1 MSTSTLIRELDHFS
15 LIALSVGVVT
25 YPFILLNL
33 KTYEQS
39 MGEKAIN
46 YARIA
51 ERVVEKT
58 GISIAL
64 APQALDIQSLVDASE
79 IPVFSQH
86 IDPVY
91 PGKYTGHILPEAV
104 AEAGCYGTLLN
115 HSERQIPIDVI
126 EASIKRAKEVD
137 LFTIVCA
144 DTIDTA
150 KKIALLNPDVIA
162 IEPPELIGSG
172 IPVSRAQPEIV
183 SGSVAAVKAVNP
195 NVNVLCGAGITSG
208 EDASASLDLGARG
221 ILVASGVV
229 KAKDPYAAL
238 LDLARSMQR

>member
-1 MSTSTLIRELDHFS
+1 MSF
-15 LIALSVGVVT
+15 GVVT

-39 MGEKAIN
+39 MGSGAIEF
-46 YARIA
+46 ARVA
-51 ERVVEKT
+51 ERVYEKT

-104 AEAGCYGTLLN
+104 ADAGCYGTLLN
-115 HSERQIPIDVI
+115 HSERKLSLEVI
-126 EASIKRAKEVD
+126 EASIHRAREVD

-144 DTIDTA
+144 DTIETA
-150 KKIALLNPDVIA
+150 KRIALLNPDVIA

-172 IPVSRAQPEIV
+172 IPVSKAQPEIV
-183 SGSVAAVKAVNP
+183 SGSVAAVNSVNP
-195 NVNVLCGAGITSG
+195 DVSVLCGAGITSG
-208 EDASASLDLGARG
+208 EDASASLDLGAKG

-229 KAKDPYAAL
+229 KSSDPYTSL

>member
-1 MSTSTLIRELDHFS
+1 M
-15 LIALSVGVVT
+15 IALSFGVVT

-39 MGEKAIN
+39 MGSKAIEF
-46 YARIA
+46 ARVA
-51 ERVVEKT
+51 ERVYEKT
-58 GISIAL
+58 GISIAI
-64 APQALDIQSLVDASE
+64 ASQALDIQALVDASE

-115 HSERQIPIDVI
+115 HSERQVPLDILKI
-126 EASIKRAKEVD
+126 SILRAKEVD

-172 IPVSRAQPEIV
+172 IPVSKAQPEIV
-183 SGSVAAVKAVNP
+183 SGSVAAVKAVNS
-195 NVNVLCGAGITSG
+195 NVNVLCGAGITNG
-208 EDASASLDLGARG
+208 EDASASLDLGAKG
-221 ILVASGVV
+221 VLVASGIV
-229 KAKDPYAAL
+229 KAKDPYVAL